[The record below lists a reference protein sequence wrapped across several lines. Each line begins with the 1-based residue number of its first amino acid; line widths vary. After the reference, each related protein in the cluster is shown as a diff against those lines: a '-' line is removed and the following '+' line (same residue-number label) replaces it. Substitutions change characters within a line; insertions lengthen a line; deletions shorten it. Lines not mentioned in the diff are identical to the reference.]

1 MTTSKP
7 PIQFPDIPPLGS
19 NMGNIIGNIPP
30 ESSESVDSDTFSVQ
44 EKITPPKSPVQSPDI
59 KPIKTSKGDI
69 FPARGIIKTEDG
81 QVILTAYPTDKIDTR
96 TSHISPKCSQGR
108 G

>member
-19 NMGNIIGNIPP
+19 NMGNIAP
-30 ESSESVDSDTFSVQ
+30 ESSESVDSDTFLVQ
-44 EKITPPKSPVQSPDI
+44 EKMTSSKPPIQSPDI

-81 QVILTAYPTDKIDTR
+81 QVILTAYPTDNIDTR
-96 TSHISPKCSQGR
+96 TPHN
-108 G
+108 